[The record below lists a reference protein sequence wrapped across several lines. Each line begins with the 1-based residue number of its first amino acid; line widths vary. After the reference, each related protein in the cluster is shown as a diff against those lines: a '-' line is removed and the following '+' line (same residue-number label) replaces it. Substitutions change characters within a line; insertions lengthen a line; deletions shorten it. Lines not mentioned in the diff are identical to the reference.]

1 MTSFIVWSIPYV
13 KGVFILRYQ
22 CNMSLAMISVPI
34 QEWRNI
40 YSPEVALCRGTLFE
54 ELDLPFWGGDVE

>member
-1 MTSFIVWSIPYV
+1 M
-13 KGVFILRYQ
+13 KGVFILRCQ

-40 YSPEVALCRGTLFE
+40 YSPEVALCKGTLFE